1 MIRWAVAFLAA
12 ATPAAALDFGTLSTA
27 EHEAFGDEIRAL
39 FLSEPELIE
48 RALAPERPDPTSFYI
63 EEDKRRLSALEQQLA
78 PETGDVVIGPE
89 GGSTVT
95 AFLGP
100 DEGSKEMAAVL
111 HSLLDPAN
119 PLRIIV
125 KFWGPN
131 DRVSA
136 IHQVYGADAFW
147 RAMAGET
154 DPEWDRTEIDELA
167 ATLDTDRSDLAQA
180 LEMDAPPFLLINGIM
195 IKGPVPPVV
204 IQKYL
209 SQ

>member
-1 MIRWAVAFLAA
+1 MIRWAAALLAA
-12 ATPAAALDFGTLSTA
+12 ATPAAALDFGALSPA
-27 EHEAFGDEIRAL
+27 ERKAFGAEIRAL
-39 FLSEPELIE
+39 VLSEPELIE
-48 RALAPERPDPTSFYI
+48 RALAPERPDPMSFYI

-78 PETGDVVIGPE
+78 PQAGDVVIGPE

-100 DEGSKEMAAVL
+100 DEGSKEMIAVL
-111 HSLLDPAN
+111 EGLSNSAHPIK
-119 PLRIIV
+119 IIV
-125 KFWGPN
+125 KFWGQN
-131 DRVSA
+131 GRASA
-136 IHQVYGADAFW
+136 IHRIYGADAFW

-154 DPEWDRTEIDELA
+154 DPEWDRSKIEAFA
-167 ATLDTDRSDLAQA
+167 ATLDTDPSDLAQA

-195 IKGPVPPVV
+195 VKGPVPPVV

>member
-1 MIRWAVAFLAA
+1 MIRWAAAFLAA
-12 ATPAAALDFGTLSTA
+12 ATPAAALDFGALSPA
-27 EHEAFGDEIRAL
+27 EREAFEAEIKAL

-48 RALAPERPDPTSFYI
+48 RALAPERPDPMSFYI

-78 PETGDVVIGPE
+78 PQAGDVVIGPE
-89 GGSTVT
+89 GAPTVT

-111 HSLLDPAN
+111 KSLLVSAN
-119 PLRIIV
+119 SLRIIV
-125 KFWGPN
+125 KFWGQN
-131 DRVSA
+131 GRGSA
-136 IHQVYGADAFW
+136 IHQIYGADAFW

-154 DPEWDRTEIDELA
+154 DPNWDRAAIKDLA
-167 ATLDTDRSDLAQA
+167 ATLDTDRSDLAKA

-195 IKGPVPPVV
+195 VKGPVPPVV

-209 SQ
+209 SK